1 MAAEKGSLR
10 ITQVRGLV
18 GCTQAQ
24 KDTVRS
30 LGLKRIHDVVIK
42 QNRPEILGMA
52 RAVPHL
58 VTVEEVD

>member
-1 MAAEKGSLR
+1 MSQLK

-18 GCTQAQ
+18 GCTKQQ
-24 KDTVRS
+24 RDSVRS

-42 QNRPEILGMA
+42 ENRPEILGMA
-52 RAVPHL
+52 KAVPHL

>member
-1 MAAEKGSLR
+1 MPGNLK

-18 GCTQAQ
+18 GCTQVQ

-42 QNRPEILGMA
+42 QNRTEIVGMA
-52 RAVPHL
+52 KAVPHL

>member
-1 MAAEKGSLR
+1 MATQLK

-18 GCTQAQ
+18 GATQVQ
-24 KDTVRS
+24 KVSVRS
-30 LGLKRIHDVVIK
+30 LGLKRINDVVVK
-42 QNRPEILGMA
+42 ENRPEILGMA

>member
-1 MAAEKGSLR
+1 MATQVR

-18 GCTQAQ
+18 GCTKQQ
-24 KDTVRS
+24 RDSVRS

-42 QNRPEILGMA
+42 ENRPEILGMA
-52 RAVPHL
+52 KAVPHL